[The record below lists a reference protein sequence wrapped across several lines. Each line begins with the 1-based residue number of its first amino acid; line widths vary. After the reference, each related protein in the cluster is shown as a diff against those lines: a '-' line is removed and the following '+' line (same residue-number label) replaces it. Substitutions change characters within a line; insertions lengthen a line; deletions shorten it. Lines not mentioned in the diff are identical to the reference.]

1 MGVQESPLENVDVSD
16 IQPPF
21 AGSFAGKRV
30 VVTGHTGFKGSWLCE
45 WLLSLGAEVTGLALE
60 PDTTPSLFD
69 QLGLRDRLNDVVGD
83 IRSQETVSRVL
94 AAAKPDFLFHM
105 AAQPLVRRSYRE
117 PVETWATNVLGTIHV
132 MEALRRLDKSC
143 AAVCVTT
150 DKCYENREWLWGYRE
165 TDPLGGHDP
174 YSSSKAAAEIAV
186 ASWRRSFFQGPES
199 KVRLASARA
208 GNVVGGGDW
217 AEDRI
222 VPDAMRALL
231 RGESIKVRNPAAT
244 RPWQHVLEPLAG
256 YLALASA
263 LACRPD
269 DARLESAFNI
279 GPDRESNRPVRDLIE
294 AVCEAWPGRWEDRSD
309 PHAVHEATLLHLD
322 NAKAEALLGWRPT
335 WAFDRTIDVT
345 VAWYR
350 DLRDAA
356 SPSAVAARTL
366 QDIRA
371 HEADARGRG
380 VAWAVGRPSR
390 QPRSVHA

>member
-1 MGVQESPLENVDVSD
+1 MSD
-16 IQPPF
+16 IQSPF
-21 AGSFAGKRV
+21 AASFSGKRV

-60 PDTTPSLFD
+60 PDTTPSLFE
-69 QLGLRDRLNDVVGD
+69 QLGLRDRLKHVVGD
-83 IRSQETVSRVL
+83 IRSRETVSQVL
-94 AAAKPDFLFHM
+94 AAAEPDFLFHM

-117 PVETWATNVLGTIHV
+117 PVATWETNVLGTIHV
-132 MEALRRLDKSC
+132 MEALRHLDKPC

-186 ASWRRSFFQGPES
+186 ASWRRSFFQGPERQ
-199 KVRLASARA
+199 VRIASARA

-222 VPDAMRALL
+222 VPDCMRALQ
-231 RGESIKVRNPAAT
+231 RGEAIKVRNPAAT

-256 YLALASA
+256 YLALAAA
-263 LACRPD
+263 LAGRLD
-269 DARLESAFNI
+269 DRLESAFNI
-279 GPDRESNRPVRDLIE
+279 GPDRESNRPVRDLVE
-294 AVCEAWPGRWEDRSD
+294 AVCKAWSGRWEDLSD

-335 WAFDRTIDVT
+335 WTFDRTIDVT

-350 DLRDAA
+350 DLRDSGSA
-356 SPSAVAARTL
+356 SAVASRSAVASKTL

-371 HEADARGRG
+371 YEADARGRR
-380 VAWAVGRPSR
+380 VAWAAAPPSPL
-390 QPRSVHA
+390 PRAVHV

>member
-1 MGVQESPLENVDVSD
+1 VGFRESPLEIVDVSV
-16 IQPPF
+16 IHTPF
-21 AGSFAGKRV
+21 VGSFAGKRV

-60 PDTTPSLFD
+60 PDTTPSLFE

-94 AAAKPDFLFHM
+94 GAAKPDFLFHM

-117 PVETWATNVLGTIHV
+117 PVETWDTNVLGTIHV
-132 MEALRRLDKSC
+132 MEALRRLDKPC
-143 AAVCVTT
+143 AAVFVTT

-186 ASWRRSFFQGPES
+186 ASWRRSFFQGPDNS
-199 KVRLASARA
+199 VRIASARA

-222 VPDAMRALL
+222 VPDCMRALS
-231 RGESIKVRNPAAT
+231 RGEAIKVRNPAAT

-256 YLALASA
+256 YLALAAA
-263 LACRPD
+263 LANRPG
-269 DARLESAFNI
+269 DANLESAFNI
-279 GPDRESNRPVRDLIE
+279 GPDRESNRPVRDLVE
-294 AVCEAWPGRWEDRSD
+294 AVCKAWSGRWEDLSD

-350 DLRDAA
+350 DLRDSA
-356 SPSAVAARTL
+356 SASAVAARTL

-371 HEADARGRG
+371 YENDARGRG
-380 VAWAVGRPSR
+380 VAWAVSHPTPL
-390 QPRSVHA
+390 PRTVHA

>member
-1 MGVQESPLENVDVSD
+1 MGFRESPLERVEVSD
-16 IQPPF
+16 TQTPF
-21 AGSFAGKRV
+21 AGCFAGKRV
-30 VVTGHTGFKGSWLCE
+30 LVTGHTGFKGAWLCE
-45 WLLSLGAEVTGLALE
+45 WLLSLGAEVAGLALE
-60 PDTTPSLFD
+60 SDTTPSLFE
-69 QLGLRDRLNDVVGD
+69 QLGLRDRLTHVVGD
-83 IRSQETVSRVL
+83 IRSQETVSRAL
-94 AAAKPDFLFHM
+94 AAADPDFLFHM

-117 PVETWATNVLGTIHV
+117 PVETWDTNVLGTIHV
-132 MEALRRLDKSC
+132 LESLRRLDRPC
-143 AAVCVTT
+143 AAVIVTT

-186 ASWRRSFFQGPES
+186 ASWRRSYFQGPG
-199 KVRLASARA
+199 KRVRIATARA

-222 VPDAMRALL
+222 VPDSMRALS

-256 YLALASA
+256 YLSLASA

-279 GPDRESNRPVRDLIE
+279 GPDRESNRPVRDLVE
-294 AVCEAWPGRWEDRSD
+294 AVCGAWSGRWEDLGD

-335 WAFDRTIDVT
+335 WSFDRTIGVT

-356 SPSAVAARTL
+356 SPSTVSARTL
-366 QDIRA
+366 QDIHA
-371 HEADARGRG
+371 YEDDARGRG
-380 VAWAVGRPSR
+380 VAWAVTAPPSR
-390 QPRSVHA
+390 PGSEHD

>member
-1 MGVQESPLENVDVSD
+1 MSA
-16 IQPPF
+16 IQTPF

-60 PDTTPSLFD
+60 PDTTPSLFE

-117 PVETWATNVLGTIHV
+117 PVETWDTNVLGTIHV
-132 MEALRRLDKSC
+132 MEALRRLEKPC

-186 ASWRRSFFQGPES
+186 ASWRRSFFQGPERN
-199 KVRLASARA
+199 VRIASARA

-222 VPDAMRALL
+222 VPDCMRALS
-231 RGESIKVRNPAAT
+231 RGEPIRVRNPSAT

-256 YLALASA
+256 YLALAAA
-263 LACRPD
+263 LASRPG
-269 DARLESAFNI
+269 DANLESAFNI
-279 GPDRESNRPVRDLIE
+279 GPDRESNRPVRDLVE
-294 AVCEAWPGRWEDRSD
+294 AVCTAWSGRWEDLSD
-309 PHAVHEATLLHLD
+309 PNAVHESTLLHLD

-335 WAFDRTIDVT
+335 WAFDRTIGVT
-345 VAWYR
+345 VAWYH

-356 SPSAVAARTL
+356 SASAVSARTL

-371 HEADARGRG
+371 YEDDARRRG
-380 VAWAVGRPSR
+380 VAWAVSHPSPL
-390 QPRSVHA
+390 PRTVHV

>member
-1 MGVQESPLENVDVSD
+1 MSV

-30 VVTGHTGFKGSWLCE
+30 VVTGHTGFKGSWL
-45 WLLSLGAEVTGLALE
+45 TLE
-60 PDTTPSLFD
+60 PDTTPSLFN
-69 QLGLRDRLNDVVGD
+69 QLGLADRLTHVVGD

-94 AAAKPDFLFHM
+94 AAAEPDFLFHM
-105 AAQPLVRRSYRE
+105 AAQPLVRKSYRE
-117 PVETWATNVLGTIHV
+117 PVETWSTNVLGTIHV
-132 MEALRRLDKSC
+132 MEALRRLDKPC

-186 ASWRRSFFQGPES
+186 ASWRRSFFHGPDNR
-199 KVRLASARA
+199 VRIASARA

-222 VPDAMRALL
+222 VPDCMRALS

-256 YLALASA
+256 YLSLAAALAHQPA
-263 LACRPD
+263 

-279 GPDRESNRPVRDLIE
+279 GPDRESNRPVRDLVE
-294 AVCEAWPGRWEDRSD
+294 AVCRAWSGRWEDLSD

-350 DLRDAA
+350 DLRDSGLA
-356 SPSAVAARTL
+356 SAVAARTL

-371 HEADARGRG
+371 YEIDARGRG
-380 VAWAVGRPSR
+380 VVWAVVS
-390 QPRSVHA
+390 

>member
-1 MGVQESPLENVDVSD
+1 MGVRESPLENVDVSD
-16 IQPPF
+16 IPPPF

-69 QLGLRDRLNDVVGD
+69 KLGLRDRLNDVVGD

-117 PVETWATNVLGTIHV
+117 PVETWNTNVLGTIHV
-132 MEALRRLDKSC
+132 MEALRRLDESC
-143 AAVCVTT
+143 AGVCVTT
-150 DKCYENREWLWGYRE
+150 DKCYENREWLRGCRE
-165 TDPLGGHDP
+165 SDP
-174 YSSSKAAAEIAV
+174 Y
-186 ASWRRSFFQGPES
+186 
-199 KVRLASARA
+199 
-208 GNVVGGGDW
+208 
-217 AEDRI
+217 
-222 VPDAMRALL
+222 
-231 RGESIKVRNPAAT
+231 
-244 RPWQHVLEPLAG
+244 
-256 YLALASA
+256 
-263 LACRPD
+263 
-269 DARLESAFNI
+269 
-279 GPDRESNRPVRDLIE
+279 
-294 AVCEAWPGRWEDRSD
+294 
-309 PHAVHEATLLHLD
+309 AVHEATLLNLD

-356 SPSAVAARTL
+356 SPSAVAAKTP
-366 QDIRA
+366 QDIRR

-380 VAWAVGRPSR
+380 VGWAVIPPSLRPGSEH
-390 QPRSVHA
+390 V

>member
-1 MGVQESPLENVDVSD
+1 MGFRKSPLEDLGVSEHHS
-16 IQPPF
+16 PF
-21 AGSFAGKRV
+21 AGVFAGKCV

-45 WLLSLGAEVTGLALE
+45 WLLSLGAKVTGLALE
-60 PDTTPSLFD
+60 PDTTPSLFE
-69 QLGLRDRLNDVVGD
+69 QSGLRDRLAHVVGD
-83 IRSQETVSRVL
+83 IRSQDVVSRVL
-94 AAAKPDFLFHM
+94 AAAEPDFLFHM

-117 PVETWATNVLGTIHV
+117 PVETWDTNVLGTIHV
-132 MEALRRLDKSC
+132 MEALRCLEKPC

-186 ASWRRSFFQGPES
+186 ASWRRSFFHGPDN
-199 KVRLASARA
+199 KVRIASARA

-222 VPDAMRALL
+222 VPDCMRAML
-231 RGESIKVRNPAAT
+231 RSEAIQVRNPSAT

-256 YLALASA
+256 YLTLAAALAS
-263 LACRPD
+263 RPHD
-269 DARLESAFNI
+269 DRLDSAFNI
-279 GPDRESNRPVRDLIE
+279 GPDRESNRPVRDLVD
-294 AVCEAWPGRWEDRSD
+294 AVCREWLGRWDDLSD
-309 PHAVHEATLLHLD
+309 PGAVHEAKLLHLD

-335 WAFDRTIDVT
+335 WRFDRTISTT

-350 DLRDAA
+350 DLRN
-356 SPSAVAARTL
+356 SPSASVVAARTL

-371 HEADARGRG
+371 YVDDARRQGI
-380 VAWAVGRPSR
+380 AWAVARP
-390 QPRSVHA
+390 PLHPEPIHG